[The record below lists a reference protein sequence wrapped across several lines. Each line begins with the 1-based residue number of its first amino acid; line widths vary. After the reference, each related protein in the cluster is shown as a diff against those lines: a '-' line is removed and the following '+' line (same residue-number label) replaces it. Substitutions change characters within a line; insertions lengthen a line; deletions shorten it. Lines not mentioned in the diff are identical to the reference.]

1 MLAQILPGFR
11 DFRTPLVTEAT
22 SVVISAL
29 EIETIKSNVL
39 NGLEKLKGPTIL
51 TEESDRV
58 VKSSV

>member
-39 NGLEKLKGPTIL
+39 NVLTPT
-51 TEESDRV
+51 ENRANNAN
-58 VKSSV
+58 